1 MRSLQMVEMSL
12 GPLQEGLVLL
22 LVLSLA
28 ATGCDGGGTSDD
40 DNESPLV
47 ENEIQDQD
55 ATSDGEAIEIDL
67 TSVFSVPSGA
77 TLSYSA
83 SSSNTAVAE
92 VDVSEALLRVTPREG
107 GEANITV
114 TATNDA
120 GEATDRFAVAV
131 FADPPDR
138 P

>member
-1 MRSLQMVEMSL
+1 MRSLEM
-12 GPLQEGLVLL
+12 LQISSGRRQWGLALL
-22 LVLSLA
+22 LVLSLT

-40 DNESPLV
+40 TNESPLV
-47 ENEIQDQD
+47 RNEIQDQD
-55 ATSDGEAIEIDL
+55 ATANGEALEIDL
-67 TSVFSVPSGA
+67 TPVFSAPSGA
-77 TLSYSA
+77 ALSYSA
-83 SSSNTAVAE
+83 SSSNTTVAE
-92 VDVSEALLRVTPREG
+92 VDVSEALLRVTPGEG
-107 GEANITV
+107 GEATITV